1 MPAFTPRRRSPSRP
15 WSAQSVYFVAGNVLY
30 RVNAATGAIC
40 WKHTLALRPDDAITD
55 LAFVGGEIRASGPGV

>member
-1 MPAFTPRRRSPSRP
+1 M
-15 WSAQSVYFVAGNVLY
+15 YFVAGNVLY
-30 RVNAATGAIC
+30 RVNAGTGAIC